1 MFNFFY
7 ITTRN
12 HLEAKKIMKS
22 LLKRK
27 LVACINIYKN
37 IDSYFLW
44 KNKLT
49 SSKEV
54 VLMGKTVQKNQNKI
68 IQDVKKNHSYDV
80 PCIVFSK
87 ISSGNKDFL
96 NWIKKSSKN

>member
-1 MFNFFY
+1 
-7 ITTRN
+7 
-12 HLEAKKIMKS
+12 MKS

-44 KNKLT
+44 KNKIT

-54 VLMGKTVQKNQNKI
+54 VLMGKTVQKNQSKI
-68 IQDVKKNHSYDV
+68 IQDVKK
-80 PCIVFSK
+80 
-87 ISSGNKDFL
+87 
-96 NWIKKSSKN
+96 KSFI